1 MGIQSY
7 RILIHIIKTT
17 CSQLPHLYS
26 GNPYTF
32 NGIYFVTKH
41 RHCQIW
47 GFHLSVRLFA
57 VLKIIIM
64 SDFFQS
70 PVFVHSSLHFI
81 TKESSQRLRDRS
93 TFQKKIF
100 SLNNACLAEQ
110 QYCWSFLVRICL
122 RLATVTLVL
131 HSFKMF
137 KDTLDVPSI
146 SMIYKTCWYF
156 IFISMACIS
165 TMSYI
170 ANNLLLG
177 LIIAVLIAQ
186 NPEII
191 WLCTHNNIIHWAL
204 TCGIHIDDSNLNP
217 TNHNAGSGCQ

>member
-1 MGIQSY
+1 
-7 RILIHIIKTT
+7 
-17 CSQLPHLYS
+17 
-26 GNPYTF
+26 
-32 NGIYFVTKH
+32 
-41 RHCQIW
+41 
-47 GFHLSVRLFA
+47 
-57 VLKIIIM
+57 M
-64 SDFFQS
+64 SDFCNRLFS
-70 PVFVHSSLHFI
+70 FI
-81 TKESSQRLRDRS
+81 HPFISSQKKVHKDFVTGVLS
-93 TFQKKIF
+93 PKKIF

-110 QYCWSFLVRICL
+110 QYCWSLLVTICL
-122 RLATVTLVL
+122 RLATVMLVL

-156 IFISMACIS
+156 IFISIACIS

-170 ANNLLLG
+170 SNYLLLG

-217 TNHNAGSGCQ
+217 TNHIAGSGCQ